1 MLTSVLALFCYS
13 HSLILSLLVTV
24 IKPRIICSLS
34 LTSLYIKMLS
44 KFYLPSAFMGLLLT
58 TTSAG
63 LVAQK
68 RGDICGSKGYDRGKG
83 NYYYSESKKLATYT
97 GCSQQCINDPTCKS
111 FGYSNTECM
120 LFNIALDGNFDADSG
135 SSDTYYDRGCI
146 KSTSSGASTS
156 NSAKTTT
163 SSASKTTLSSTTKT
177 TTPGAS
183 ATTTTSSKSSSST
196 TKTTTVPG
204 HSSTPTSGTSTT
216 SSSASASVSVPA
228 GCSVPSPITMTSLT
242 WFNSTHNLVRT
253 YSIHP

>member
-1 MLTSVLALFCYS
+1 
-13 HSLILSLLVTV
+13 
-24 IKPRIICSLS
+24 
-34 LTSLYIKMLS
+34 MLS
-44 KFYLPSAFMGLLLT
+44 KTYLFSAFLGFLLT

-68 RGDICGSKGYDRGKG
+68 RADICGSKGYDREKG
-83 NYYYSESKKLATYT
+83 NYYYSQSKKLATYT

-120 LFNIALDGNFDADSG
+120 LFNIALTGNFDADSG

-156 NSAKTTT
+156 SSTKTT
-163 SSASKTTLSSTTKT
+163 SSTSKSTMSSTTKT

-183 ATTTTSSKSSSST
+183 ATLTTSSKSSSST
-196 TKTTTVPG
+196 TKTTTTPG
-204 HSSTPTSGTSTT
+204 QSSTPPPGTSTT

-228 GCSVPSPITMTSLT
+228 GCSVPSPVTMTSLT
-242 WFNSTHNLVRT
+242 WFNSTHNLVRIC
-253 YSIHP
+253 SKHP